1 MLKNLEEARIKKNI
15 TLVDIADALGIRYQT
30 VRDKIDGIYEF
41 KFGEAL
47 IIQEKFFP
55 EYDIKFLFEHSN
67 ELQTVWWLIKLFRKD
82 DEHGINQNHNKRKR
96 RAISK
101 R

>member
-15 TLVDIADALGIRYQT
+15 ALVDIADALGIRYQT

-67 ELQTVWWLIKLFRKD
+67 ELQTVWWLTKLFRKD
-82 DEHGINQNHNKRKR
+82 DE
-96 RAISK
+96 
-101 R
+101 